1 MKNYKFS
8 CTLGEVFALFA
19 LNLHLQIH
27 YIEIENEFSSLFLH
41 SIYPRILYGNS
52 VCFSFSPPSQVL
64 YTKNSLP
71 SITYYYFSE
80 FPVPKEYNRGVGCV
94 QPIVK
99 RNTLLKML
107 TYDWNNYIF
116 CYT

>member
-1 MKNYKFS
+1 M
-8 CTLGEVFALFA
+8 
-19 LNLHLQIH
+19 
-27 YIEIENEFSSLFLH
+27 
-41 SIYPRILYGNS
+41 NS
-52 VCFSFSPPSQVL
+52 VPSSFTPSTPGSYMAIQFGFFFSPPTQVL

-80 FPVPKEYNRGVGCV
+80 FPDPKEYNRGVGCV

-99 RNTLLKML
+99 RNTLFKIL